1 MARVTKSLFHAK
13 GMKETKIQY
22 KLRGTTLIGAK
33 QIAPTHLRRNNA
45 YLCNGRT
52 RSSLIAGAFSRLL
65 REEL

>member
-1 MARVTKSLFHAK
+1 
-13 GMKETKIQY
+13 MKETKIQY

-33 QIAPTHLRRNNA
+33 QVAPTHLRRNNA